1 MRYKHLLTHVVCVFG
16 LCTPLANAALETTR
30 EQTWTLRALITELE
44 DTHFVDK
51 RYNDKMSRAHLQT
64 YLERLDPSH
73 LYFTESDVEA
83 FSEYQTTLDDLGRKG
98 ELYPAVEVYE
108 RYRSIASA
116 RLRTVIDEMD
126 DIAQRFDYDKEEF
139 IERDPTEREWAASS
153 AELSERWR
161 KRLKNQV
168 LSLKMAD
175 KAEDEI
181 APTLKKRYENQLKR
195 LEQYN
200 AQDVFAV
207 YANALTSQFDPHTS
221 YFSPRR
227 AENFDIDMR
236 LSLEGIGAVLQNE
249 DEYVKVVRVVPAGP
263 ADQQSDLTAAELIIG
278 VGQGDDGPMTDVI
291 GWRLDDV
298 VDLVRGKKGTVVRL
312 DVIPAAGRADEVRR
326 LVITRNEV
334 RLEEQA
340 AQSKIIEINDLDWRS

>member
-1 MRYKHLLTHVVCVFG
+1 MD
-16 LCTPLANAALETTR
+16 N
-30 EQTWTLRALITELE
+30 
-44 DTHFVDK
+44 
-51 RYNDKMSRAHLQT
+51 
-64 YLERLDPSH
+64 
-73 LYFTESDVEA
+73 
-83 FSEYQTTLDDLGRKG
+83 
-98 ELYPAVEVYE
+98 
-108 RYRSIASA
+108 IA
-116 RLRTVIDEMD
+116 E
-126 DIAQRFDYDKEEF
+126 RFDYDKEEF
-139 IERDPTEREWAASS
+139 IERDPTEREWATSS

-278 VGQGDDGPMTDVI
+278 VGQGDEGPMTDVI

-312 DVIPAAGRADEVRR
+312 DVIPAASRADEVRR

-334 RLEEQA
+334 RLE
-340 AQSKIIEINDLDWRS
+340 